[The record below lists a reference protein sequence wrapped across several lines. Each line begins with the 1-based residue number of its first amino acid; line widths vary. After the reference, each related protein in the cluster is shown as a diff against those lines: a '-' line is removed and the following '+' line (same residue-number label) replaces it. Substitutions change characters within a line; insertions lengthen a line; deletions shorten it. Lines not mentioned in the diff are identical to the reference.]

1 MIFLHRIR
9 DSTQLVDAFNVDPV
23 YLKHANQGKVPDYRV
38 TVHNSSITVFSILIF
53 LGNLWVS

>member
-1 MIFLHRIR
+1 MNFLHRIR

-38 TVHNSSITVFSILIF
+38 KHTLLFNEMND
-53 LGNLWVS
+53 NLHADIMSK

>member
-53 LGNLWVS
+53 LGNL